1 MPCTLCKSLI
11 KDGVSF
17 LPVFIF
23 RNQGAHEVWLTKV
36 KETEAKPNT
45 MINLLHYD
53 DAARSALASFFSAKA
68 KQEIFL
74 VCDYQPMT
82 YLEVCQTAKKHDL
95 YTEKDVPDFKGNAE
109 KAGKIYEGTK
119 IRNMLGWQPKFTNFE
134 NFVSKDFVHELKI
147 PLLE

>member
-1 MPCTLCKSLI
+1 
-11 KDGVSF
+11 
-17 LPVFIF
+17 
-23 RNQGAHEVWLTKV
+23 
-36 KETEAKPNT
+36 

-134 NFVSKDFVHELKI
+134 NFVSKDFVYELKI